1 MYKGYSHWTDWLVG
15 DFNENPL
22 VEIKFG
28 YNVTQISGSSHENLS
43 TFIVADVITGVLIS
57 P

>member
-1 MYKGYSHWTDWLVG
+1 VYKGYSHWTDWLVG